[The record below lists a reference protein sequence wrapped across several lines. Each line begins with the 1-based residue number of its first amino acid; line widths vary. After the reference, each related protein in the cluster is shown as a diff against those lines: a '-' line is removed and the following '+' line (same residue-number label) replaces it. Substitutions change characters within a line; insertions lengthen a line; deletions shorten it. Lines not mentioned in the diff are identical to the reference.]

1 MSANFKT
8 VWWFFTSLGKP
19 KFDII
24 SFLPEHFTWGLMP
37 YLSTVYKDL
46 LVRPL
51 KIIAVYW
58 RGHLTQRFIETQ
70 NVSFFVKS
78 HSLVNLWLLQSTCW
92 RRHFIPSWNWHRH
105 WCQKLPIVIAIRL
118 RTHPTTLI
126 NSTNDIDRFLSHPMA
141 EPVKP
146 NTGSFL
152 FYYLILVLLPSFST
166 LQ

>member
-1 MSANFKT
+1 MYWTCNSMNNLL
-8 VWWFFTSLGKP
+8 SYC
-19 KFDII
+19 
-24 SFLPEHFTWGLMP
+24 GLVDAKKRA
-37 YLSTVYKDL
+37 SYKDL

-58 RGHLTQRFIETQ
+58 KGHLTQRFIETQ

-118 RTHPTTLI
+118 RTRPTTLI